1 MKASFAPFGSA
12 RQSRP
17 NLAFQEF
24 YYDSR
29 ELCFDSPLEVG
40 QAVPWALQEL
50 TWNFALREPSQEG
63 LRHRPR
69 PGVLV
74 EEVLDCR
81 LRPVETQTPF
91 GSRLEQ
97 THVLLEAF
105 SLALPQPGELQRVLH
120 DLELLKEQGAS
131 QV

>member
-1 MKASFAPFGSA
+1 MKASVPPFGSA
-12 RQSRP
+12 RQSFP

-29 ELCFDSPLEVG
+29 ELCFDSPLEAG
-40 QAVPWALQEL
+40 QAEPWALQVL

-69 PGVLV
+69 PGVL
-74 EEVLDCR
+74 EEEARDYR
-81 LRPVETQTPF
+81 FRPVERQTPL

-120 DLELLKEQGAS
+120 DLELLKEQGA
-131 QV
+131 

>member
-1 MKASFAPFGSA
+1 MKASIAPFGSA
-12 RQSRP
+12 RQSFP

-29 ELCFDSPLEVG
+29 ELCFDSPLEVD
-40 QAVPWALQEL
+40 QAAPWALQVL

-69 PGVLV
+69 SGVL
-74 EEVLDCR
+74 EEEARNYR
-81 LRPVETQTPF
+81 LRPAERQTPL

-97 THVLLEAF
+97 THVLLEA
-105 SLALPQPGELQRVLH
+105 SALALPRRRQPYLRA
-120 DLELLKEQGAS
+120 LELLKEWDAS
-131 QV
+131 PV